1 MARSWAAGR
10 TRRQPFFPAIVPSL
24 ALLACL
30 ATPAGA
36 QPWLKDIPQIRE
48 PEFRAPG
55 WVSDEILVQ
64 FKDAK
69 DQEAMARA
77 ARDEG
82 GELREVVTP
91 DGLARVRLASG
102 SEVRPAMAQWMRRP
116 DVLYAAPNFKA
127 HGFFVPNDTT
137 IATFDLAWNLRAI
150 DAYSAWDV
158 ARGDPSIVLGIVDSG
173 VAFEDHPIPPNEQP
187 FVKPGVTMY
196 RRSPELPGPFLP
208 GWDFVHDDAHPNDDN
223 GHGTMVATLAAGLAN
238 NTAGSA
244 GIAFGVT
251 ILPVKVLDYRTDAQA
266 DDIVQGIR
274 FAADHGANVINL
286 SLGFPPL
293 HFFEGLGF
301 TRPEIND
308 MFRPLKD
315 AIQYAQRRG
324 AIIVAAAG
332 NFDAD
337 EVSLPAAYPGVI
349 AVGATGF
356 DDLPTSYTST
366 GQKLSLMA
374 PGGDFTEL
382 NGDHVQDALFELGIK
397 PFRSVGSLANPDSFG
412 VFPFFGTSGASPQ
425 VAGAVALLASM
436 GIKSQG
442 SIEQALR
449 STAKQMFPPNGFDR
463 RDGYG
468 LVQVGAAVREAAGI
482 RSLAGDA
489 PVGALQARMISG
501 NPARG
506 EAALSFRVATPGRVR
521 ARVFNARGEMVR
533 TVMDA
538 VREAGLHLVVW
549 DGKDEHGQ
557 DAPSGIYFMRIDA
570 KDGAAT
576 RKVAFLR

>member
-1 MARSWAAGR
+1 
-10 TRRQPFFPAIVPSL
+10 
-24 ALLACL
+24 
-30 ATPAGA
+30 
-36 QPWLKDIPQIRE
+36 
-48 PEFRAPG
+48 
-55 WVSDEILVQ
+55 
-64 FKDAK
+64 
-69 DQEAMARA
+69 
-77 ARDEG
+77 
-82 GELREVVTP
+82 
-91 DGLARVRLASG
+91 
-102 SEVRPAMAQWMRRP
+102 
-116 DVLYAAPNFKA
+116 
-127 HGFFVPNDTT
+127 
-137 IATFDLAWNLRAI
+137 
-150 DAYSAWDV
+150 
-158 ARGDPSIVLGIVDSG
+158 
-173 VAFEDHPIPPNEQP
+173 
-187 FVKPGVTMY
+187 
-196 RRSPELPGPFLP
+196 
-208 GWDFVHDDAHPNDDN
+208 
-223 GHGTMVATLAAGLAN
+223 
-238 NTAGSA
+238 
-244 GIAFGVT
+244 
-251 ILPVKVLDYRTDAQA
+251 VLDYRTDAQA

-274 FAADHGANVINL
+274 FAADHGADIINL
-286 SLGFPPL
+286 SLGFPPVS
-293 HFFEGLGF
+293 FFELLGF
-301 TRPEIND
+301 TRPEVND

-332 NFDAD
+332 NFEAD

-356 DDLPTSYTST
+356 DDFPTSYTST

-382 NGDHVQDALFELGIK
+382 NGDHVQDAVFNLSIK
-397 PFRSVGSLANPDSFG
+397 PFRSDGSLANPDSFG

-442 SIEQALR
+442 SVEQALR

-468 LVQVGAAVREAAGI
+468 LVQVGAAVREALGI

-506 EAALSFRVATPGRVR
+506 EAALSFRVATAGRVR
-521 ARVFNARGEMVR
+521 ARVFNARGDLVR

-538 VREAGLHLVVW
+538 VREAGLHTVVW
-549 DGKDEHGQ
+549 DGRDERGQ
-557 DAPSGIYFMRIDA
+557 AAPSGIYFMRIDA